1 MVVVVVVGGGGGPM
15 GVGNLT
21 WPVKFTPSQS
31 IHWAENYTQ
40 SGPNFT
46 CVKCIF
52 SEFTL
57 GKTQAGLGKILRV

>member
-1 MVVVVVVGGGGGPM
+1 MVVVVGGGGVAM

-46 CVKCIF
+46 CVKCIL

-57 GKTQAGLGKILRV
+57 GKTQAGLGKMQRV